1 MQNINIMM
9 TQKQTKKL
17 LPLAAMETIMRKA
30 GAPRVS
36 ESAKAALKEVIEDIG
51 REIALRAVQF
61 AKHSGR
67 KTVKPAD
74 VKLAAK

>member
-1 MQNINIMM
+1 MV
-9 TQKQTKKL
+9 QKQTKKL
-17 LPLAAMETIMRKA
+17 LPLASMETIMRKA

-36 ESAKAALKEVIEDIG
+36 ESAKAILKEVLEDIG
-51 REIALRAVQF
+51 KEMALKAVQF

-74 VKLAAK
+74 IKLASK

>member
-1 MQNINIMM
+1 
-9 TQKQTKKL
+9 
-17 LPLAAMETIMRKA
+17 MRKA

-36 ESAKAALKEVIEDIG
+36 ESAKAALKEVLEDIG

-61 AKHSGR
+61 ARHSGR

-74 VKLAAK
+74 IKLAAK